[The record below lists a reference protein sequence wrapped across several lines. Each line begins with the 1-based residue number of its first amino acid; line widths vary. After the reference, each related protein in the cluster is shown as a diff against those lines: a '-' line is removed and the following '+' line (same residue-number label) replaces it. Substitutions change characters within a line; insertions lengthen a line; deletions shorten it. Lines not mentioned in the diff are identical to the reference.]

1 MKFLLNIF
9 NNFLGD
15 IARFF
20 GMSTLNYI
28 INIVEKGK
36 IDYLCR
42 LPEPILIRII
52 SFLNLEDIAKLAQV
66 NRLFREVINF
76 Y

>member
-1 MKFLLNIF
+1 
-9 NNFLGD
+9 
-15 IARFF
+15 
-20 GMSTLNYI
+20 MSTLNYI

-66 NRLFREVINF
+66 NRLFREVIIL